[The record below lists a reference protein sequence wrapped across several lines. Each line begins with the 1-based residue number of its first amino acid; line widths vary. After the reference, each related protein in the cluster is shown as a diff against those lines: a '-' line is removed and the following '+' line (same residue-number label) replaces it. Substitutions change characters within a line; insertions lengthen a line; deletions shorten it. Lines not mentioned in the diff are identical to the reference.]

1 MRFAR
6 VRRTRRQ
13 FIREVAAGV
22 VVIESIPLPALC
34 APRGKPAV
42 SFFLDQ
48 PYWDPTGLQA
58 PYRPPRGTRSGQA
71 LVELSE
77 AEWRNAFGWL

>member
-1 MRFAR
+1 MRFAT

-22 VVIESIPLPALC
+22 IIIESMPVPPSC
-34 APRGKPAV
+34 APSGTPAV

-48 PYWDPTGLQA
+48 PYWDPTGMQV
-58 PYRPPRGTRSGQA
+58 PYRPPRGTRSGQG
-71 LVELSE
+71 LVELSD
-77 AEWRNAFGWL
+77 AELRNAFGWL

>member
-1 MRFAR
+1 MRFAS

-13 FIREVAAGV
+13 FIRELTAGV
-22 VVIESIPLPALC
+22 IIIESMPVPGPC
-34 APRGKPAV
+34 APPGVPGV

-48 PYWDPTGLQA
+48 PYWDPTGMLA

-71 LVELSE
+71 LVELSD
-77 AEWRNAFGWL
+77 AELRNAFGWL